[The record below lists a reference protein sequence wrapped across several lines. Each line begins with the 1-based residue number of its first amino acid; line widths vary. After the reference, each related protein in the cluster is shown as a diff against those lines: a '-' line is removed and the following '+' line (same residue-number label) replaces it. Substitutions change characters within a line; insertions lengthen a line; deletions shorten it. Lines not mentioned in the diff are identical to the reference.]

1 MKHRVDRIAPI
12 ALALACL
19 GVASAQSVRSELIDA
34 KQLLTDLRV
43 LSADD
48 MQGRRAATPGG
59 LKARAY
65 VAERFKASGLA
76 PFGASYEHP
85 FALRQRA
92 ADTEPRTG
100 VNVIGRIDGRT
111 NPRRYIVVTA
121 HYDHIGVAANG
132 EVYNGADDNAS
143 GTAAL
148 FALAAHFK
156 AKPPQNSLIF
166 AALDGEESGL
176 EGARAF
182 VQTPPADAA
191 SIVLNINLDM
201 IGRDPNDTLYVVG
214 TRQQP
219 FLKPFIEKVAAKA
232 SIKLLMGHDDPTQK
246 GVEDWTRDSD
256 HYAFCQAKIPCLYF
270 GVEDFANHHKTTD
283 DYETMSHAFYVRVVE
298 TMAQAIRE
306 FDAGLD
312 SVAAAVS
319 ASQDLPIEIPAP
331 GGKLSGSLLM
341 PQSGP
346 GQAPVALIIAGS
358 GPTDRDGNSPLIK
371 GKNNSLK
378 MLAEALAAQGIAS
391 VRYDKRAVA
400 VATGAVKGARE
411 ADMRFED
418 LVGDAAAWI
427 TLLRNDARFAGV
439 TVVGHSEGSLVGMLA
454 ARQARADAFVSL
466 AGIARSLADVLRDQL
481 KAQPLSVEQ
490 AAASEAILRDLES
503 GKTTATVPPALF
515 ALFRPS
521 VQPYLVSVFAYKPTV
536 EMAAL
541 RVPTLVV
548 QGTTD
553 IQVAVP
559 EAEAL
564 KAARPDATLK
574 VIEGMNHV
582 LKTAPGDRAANIAT
596 YSNPDLPLADG
607 LATAVTSFIR
617 NVRPPQHP
625 KSQRVSP
632 RTVVSAVIDGN
643 RIAIEYGQ
651 LTKRGRAIWGALVP
665 WNRTWMPGAD
675 ETTTITTSAPL
686 AFGAVAVPAGDHTI
700 YTAPGES
707 EFSLIINRQIFQW
720 HTDYRAADD
729 VGRVPMTVAR
739 LDAPV
744 ERLTFAIEPRP
755 GGGGVL
761 KLSWDDREFAAPFT
775 VVKK

>member
-1 MKHRVDRIAPI
+1 
-12 ALALACL
+12 
-19 GVASAQSVRSELIDA
+19 
-34 KQLLTDLRV
+34 
-43 LSADD
+43 
-48 MQGRRAATPGG
+48 
-59 LKARAY
+59 
-65 VAERFKASGLA
+65 
-76 PFGASYEHP
+76 
-85 FALRQRA
+85 
-92 ADTEPRTG
+92 
-100 VNVIGRIDGRT
+100 VIGRIDGRT

>member
-1 MKHRVDRIAPI
+1 
-12 ALALACL
+12 
-19 GVASAQSVRSELIDA
+19 
-34 KQLLTDLRV
+34 
-43 LSADD
+43 
-48 MQGRRAATPGG
+48 
-59 LKARAY
+59 
-65 VAERFKASGLA
+65 
-76 PFGASYEHP
+76 
-85 FALRQRA
+85 
-92 ADTEPRTG
+92 
-100 VNVIGRIDGRT
+100 
-111 NPRRYIVVTA
+111 
-121 HYDHIGVAANG
+121 
-132 EVYNGADDNAS
+132 
-143 GTAAL
+143 
-148 FALAAHFK
+148 
-156 AKPPQNSLIF
+156 
-166 AALDGEESGL
+166 
-176 EGARAF
+176 
-182 VQTPPADAA
+182 
-191 SIVLNINLDM
+191 
-201 IGRDPNDTLYVVG
+201 
-214 TRQQP
+214 
-219 FLKPFIEKVAAKA
+219 
-232 SIKLLMGHDDPTQK
+232 
-246 GVEDWTRDSD
+246 
-256 HYAFCQAKIPCLYF
+256 
-270 GVEDFANHHKTTD
+270 
-283 DYETMSHAFYVRVVE
+283 
-298 TMAQAIRE
+298 
-306 FDAGLD
+306 
-312 SVAAAVS
+312 
-319 ASQDLPIEIPAP
+319 
-331 GGKLSGSLLM
+331 
-341 PQSGP
+341 
-346 GQAPVALIIAGS
+346 
-358 GPTDRDGNSPLIK
+358 
-371 GKNNSLK
+371 
-378 MLAEALAAQGIAS
+378 